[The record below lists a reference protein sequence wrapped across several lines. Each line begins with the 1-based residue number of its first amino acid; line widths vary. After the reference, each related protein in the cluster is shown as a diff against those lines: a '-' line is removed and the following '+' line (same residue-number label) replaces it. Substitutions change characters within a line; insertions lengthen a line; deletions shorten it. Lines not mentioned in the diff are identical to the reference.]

1 MSYNFHPAAE
11 AEYLESIAYYESKRA
26 GLGASFLAEFE
37 NNMVSVCKAPHRY
50 PVEKQPEVRRI
61 RMKRF
66 PFTILFR
73 ESSGA
78 VEVLAVAHKR
88 RRPQYWLGR
97 F

>member
-26 GLGASFLAEFE
+26 GLGASFLTEFE
-37 NNMVSVCKAPHRY
+37 NNMVSVCKAPHRH
-50 PVEKQPEVRRI
+50 PVEKQPEVRRV

-97 F
+97 L